1 LKIFLD
7 HCVPKRLLRLLSG
20 HEVKTAYQMG
30 WAAKK
35 NGELLKLVES
45 EFEVFIPVDRNLRH
59 QQNLAS
65 SSLKFVVLVAPSNQ
79 YGSLAP
85 LVPHAEE
92 ALKKLSPG
100 DVIEIS

>member
-7 HCVPKRLLRLLSG
+7 HCVPKRLLRLLSE

-45 EFEVFIPVDRNLRH
+45 DFEVFLTVDRNLRH
-59 QQNLAS
+59 QQNVAS
-65 SSLKFVVLVAPSNQ
+65 SSLKFVVLVAANNQ
-79 YGSLAP
+79 FDSLAP
-85 LVPHAEE
+85 LIPQAKA
-92 ALKKLSPG
+92 ALAILAPG
-100 DVIEIS
+100 DVVEIS

>member
-1 LKIFLD
+1 MKIFLD
-7 HCVPKRLLRLLSG
+7 HCVPKRLLGLLSG

-45 EFEVFIPVDRNLRH
+45 EFEVFLTVDRNLRH

-65 SSLKFVVLVAPSNQ
+65 SSLKFVVLVAASNQ
-79 YGSLAP
+79 YDNLAP
-85 LVPHAEE
+85 LVPQAEE
-92 ALKKLSPG
+92 ALSKLAPG
-100 DVIEIS
+100 EVIEIS

>member
-30 WAAKK
+30 WAAKR

-45 EFEVFIPVDRNLRH
+45 DFEVFLTVDRNLRY

-65 SSLKFVVLVAPSNQ
+65 VSLKFIILVAASNQ
-79 YGSLAP
+79 YDSLAP
-85 LVPHAEE
+85 LVPQVEE
-92 ALKKLSPG
+92 ALTKLAPG
-100 DVIEIS
+100 DVAEIS

>member
-1 LKIFLD
+1 MKIFLD
-7 HCVPKRLLRLLSG
+7 HCVPKRLLRLLSE

-35 NGELLKLVES
+35 NSELLKLVES
-45 EFEVFIPVDRNLRH
+45 DFEVFLTVDQNLRH

-65 SSLKFVVLVAPSNQ
+65 SSLKFIVLVAANNQ
-79 YGSLAP
+79 YDSLAP
-85 LVPHAEE
+85 LIPQVKVVLEILA
-92 ALKKLSPG
+92 PG

>member
-7 HCVPKRLLRLLSG
+7 HCVPKRLLRLLSE
-20 HEVKTAYQMG
+20 HEVKTAYQMD

-35 NGELLKLVES
+35 NGELLKLVAN
-45 EFEVFIPVDRNLRH
+45 EFEVFLTVDQNLQH

-65 SSLKFVVLVAPSNQ
+65 SSLRFIVLIAASNQ
-79 YGSLAP
+79 YDSLAP
-85 LVPHAEE
+85 LIPQVKV
-92 ALKKLSPG
+92 ALTKLAPG

>member
-1 LKIFLD
+1 MKIFLD
-7 HCVPKRLLRLLSG
+7 HCVPKRLLRLLAG

-45 EFEVFIPVDRNLRH
+45 EFEVFITVDQNLRH

-65 SSLKFVVLVAPSNQ
+65 SSLQFVVLVAATNQ
-79 YGSLAP
+79 YDNLAP
-85 LVPHAEE
+85 LIPQVKAVLTTL
-92 ALKKLSPG
+92 APG

>member
-1 LKIFLD
+1 MKIFLD
-7 HCVPKRLLRLLSG
+7 HCVPKRLLRLLSE

-45 EFEVFIPVDRNLRH
+45 DFEVFLTVDQNLRH

-65 SSLKFVVLVAPSNQ
+65 SPLRLIVLVAVNNQ
-79 YGSLAP
+79 YDSLALLIP
-85 LVPHAEE
+85 QVKA
-92 ALKKLSPG
+92 ALTKLAPG
-100 DVIEIS
+100 DVVEIS

>member
-1 LKIFLD
+1 MKIFLD
-7 HCVPKRLLRLLSG
+7 HCVPKRLLRLLSE

-45 EFEVFIPVDRNLRH
+45 DFEVFLTVDQNLRH

-65 SSLKFVVLVAPSNQ
+65 SPLRLIVLVAANNQ
-79 YGSLAP
+79 YDSLALLIP
-85 LVPHAEE
+85 QVKA
-92 ALKKLSPG
+92 ALTKLAPG
-100 DVIEIS
+100 DVVEIS

>member
-1 LKIFLD
+1 MKIFLD
-7 HCVPKRLLRLLSG
+7 HCIPKRLLRLLAE

-45 EFEVFIPVDRNLRH
+45 EFEVFITVDQNLRH
-59 QQNLAS
+59 QQNLAA
-65 SSLKFVVLVAPSNQ
+65 SSLKFIVLVAPTNQ
-79 YGSLAP
+79 YDNLVPLIPQVKVALTSLA
-85 LVPHAEE
+85 
-92 ALKKLSPG
+92 PG

>member
-1 LKIFLD
+1 MKIFLD
-7 HCVPKRLLRLLSG
+7 HCVPKRLLRLLAE

-45 EFEVFIPVDRNLRH
+45 EFEVFVTVDQNLRH

-65 SSLKFVVLVAPSNQ
+65 SSLKVIVLVAATNQ
-79 YGSLAP
+79 YDNLAP
-85 LVPHAEE
+85 LILQVKV
-92 ALKKLSPG
+92 ALTSLAPG